1 MSPWNPGFMTMLAA
15 APVQQVTPI
24 LFLAFAAMTVAS
36 AWAIVASPNIVRMA
50 TYLLLTLTGVAG
62 MYFMLGAELL
72 AAVQLIVYAGG
83 TLILIVFGVM
93 LTASNPGSVLKP
105 CKWEWAAGLTV
116 AAAMALLLTMA
127 LVYTPMIWAYD
138 DPVPVASSIEG
149 YGQVAAVG
157 RALLS
162 DYLVAFEVAGV
173 LLLVVMIGAAYMAR
187 KRAGGQS
194 GPEGTGLKGSG
205 SEQ

>member
-1 MSPWNPGFMTMLAA
+1 MTLAEA
-15 APVQQVTPI
+15 HPVTRVAPV
-24 LFLAFAAMTVAS
+24 LFLALAALTVAS

-93 LTASNPGSVLKP
+93 LTASNPGLVLKP
-105 CKWEWAAGLTV
+105 CGWEWAAGLTV
-116 AAAMALLLTMA
+116 AGAMAVLLVLA
-127 LVYTPMIWAYD
+127 LIHTPLIWGYEGT
-138 DPVPVASSIEG
+138 VPVVSSMEG
-149 YGQVAAVG
+149 YGQVASVG

-162 DYLVAFEVAGV
+162 DYLVAFEVSGV

-187 KRAGGQS
+187 KRGGIKGVAQS
-194 GPEGTGLKGSG
+194 
-205 SEQ
+205 